1 MVGNYHY
8 ENIEEFGVWGQAY
21 DSFKEEFWL
30 RRTSMIT
37 FVFILCCYKKL
48 YIAKDASYCM
58 NLELELGMV
67 KRFSLIHM

>member
-1 MVGNYHY
+1 
-8 ENIEEFGVWGQAY
+8 
-21 DSFKEEFWL
+21 
-30 RRTSMIT
+30 MIT